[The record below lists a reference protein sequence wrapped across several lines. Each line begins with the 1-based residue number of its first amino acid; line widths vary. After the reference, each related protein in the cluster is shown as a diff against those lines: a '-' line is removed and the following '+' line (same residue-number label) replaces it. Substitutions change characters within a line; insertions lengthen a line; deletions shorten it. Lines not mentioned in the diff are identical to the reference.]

1 MIDRMLEQKV
11 AINRVLEEDRKA
23 KVKIDWQTADVL
35 KAMNKALQPVSEFTD
50 AMSSE
55 KNVTASA
62 LLPLLKLIEEDTLAP
77 LDDDTTLTQAYKTG
91 IIKILHEK
99 YDVPRSLPEKSL
111 VLLRKATFLDPRY
124 RGDCDDDLEGTKMM
138 LKDEAVLIKQREV
151 VVREEGEERED
162 DGSAAAAA
170 EPQPK
175 RKKSLGSLFKRRVG
189 AAVAPATIPEKATA
203 EMRRYCQEPLLDV
216 ELEPLAWWKT
226 NEHIYPL
233 LAKVAKKYLCIC
245 ATSCASE
252 RLFSTAGNIVTPA
265 RSLLE
270 PEKVNQLVFLAKNM

>member
-1 MIDRMLEQKV
+1 MIERMLEQKV

-23 KVKIDWQTADVL
+23 EVKIDWQTADVL
-35 KAMNKALQPVSEFTD
+35 TAMNKALQPVSEFTD

-62 LLPLLKLIEEDTLAP
+62 LLPLLQLIEEDTLAP
-77 LDDDTTLTQAYKTG
+77 DDDDTSLTQAYKAG

-124 RGDCDDDLEGTKMM
+124 RGDCDDDVEATKVTI
-138 LKDEAVLIKQREV
+138 KDEAVILKQREV
-151 VVREEGEERED
+151 VVREEGEEREE
-162 DGSAAAAA
+162 AAAAA
-170 EPQPK
+170 EQQPK
-175 RKKSLGSLFKRRVG
+175 RKKTLGSLFKRRGG
-189 AAVAPATIPEKATA
+189 AAVVPATIPEKAA
-203 EMRRYCQEPLLDV
+203 SEMNRYCQEPLQDLEEDPLD
-216 ELEPLAWWKT
+216 WWKE
-226 NEHIYPL
+226 NQQSYPL
-233 LAKVAKKYLCIC
+233 LATVAKKYLCIC